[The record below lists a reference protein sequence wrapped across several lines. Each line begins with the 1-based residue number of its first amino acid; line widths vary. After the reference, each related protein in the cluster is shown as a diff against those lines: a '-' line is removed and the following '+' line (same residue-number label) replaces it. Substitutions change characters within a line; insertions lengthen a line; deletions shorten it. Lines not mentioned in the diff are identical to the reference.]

1 MKYIITE
8 EQNTKLPIVRRLAEI
23 WQLIQDSYPWQY
35 PCDYFSFGHF
45 LISLRLEMF
54 EVLPLDWIDSD
65 IENATAVVWDIVAK
79 VYGDKIKEHY
89 ESQCK
94 EN

>member
-8 EQNTKLPIVRRLAEI
+8 EQNKKLQTLRRLPEL
-23 WQLIQDSYPWQY
+23 WRLIQNLYPWQY
-35 PCDYFSFGHF
+35 PCDFRSLEHFG
-45 LISLRLEMF
+45 IALRIEMF
-54 EVLPLDWIDSD
+54 ETLTLDWINS
-65 IENATAVVWDIVAK
+65 ENIDVVWDVVKK

-89 ESQCK
+89 ENQCE